1 MSKKS
6 ISSAFMLILTALIW
20 GLAFVAQ
27 SEGMKTLGTYTFFAL
42 RSFLALI
49 FISGMTALK
58 KIGKRKAN
66 SNLITK
72 NANTQS
78 KKDLIIA
85 GAICGTAMF
94 IATIAQQN
102 GLMYTTVGKS
112 GFITALYILLVPIFG
127 LFLKK
132 KVSPL
137 MWLCVA
143 IAISGMYL
151 LCVSEASGVNKG
163 DFYTLISA
171 VFYAVQILTID
182 IYISKVDAVKL
193 SLTQFSIGFIL
204 SSIFMII
211 FEQPTL
217 TQIKGAIIP
226 ILYVGIFSSGIAYT
240 LQIAAQKNISPT
252 VAALIM
258 SFESVFAA
266 VFGWIILSQSL
277 SAREIFGC
285 CLMFLAIILSELPI
299 EKTAIA
305 KKIKFKLDKRQ
316 NAEV

>member
-6 ISSAFMLILTALIW
+6 ISSAFMLLLTALIW

-85 GAICGTAMF
+85 GAICG
-94 IATIAQQN
+94 
-102 GLMYTTVGKS
+102 
-112 GFITALYILLVPIFG
+112 
-127 LFLKK
+127 
-132 KVSPL
+132 
-137 MWLCVA
+137 
-143 IAISGMYL
+143 GMYL

-193 SLTQFSIGFIL
+193 SLTQFSVGFIL

-211 FEQPTL
+211 FEQLTL
-217 TQIKGAIIP
+217 TQIKDAIIP

-240 LQIAAQKNISPT
+240 LQITAQKNISPT

>member
-6 ISSAFMLILTALIW
+6 ISSAFMLFLTALIW

-27 SEGMKTLGTYTFFAL
+27 SEGMKTLGTYTFFAS

-49 FISGMTALK
+49 FLLGMTSLK
-58 KIGKRKAN
+58 KITKRNKAKELKAKV
-66 SNLITK
+66 S
-72 NANTQS
+72 TQS

-85 GAICGTAMF
+85 GTLCGTSMF

-132 KVSPL
+132 KVAPF
-137 MWLCVA
+137 MWFCVV
-143 IAISGMYL
+143 IAVVGMYL
-151 LCVSEASGVNKG
+151 LCVSEQSSINKG

-171 VFYAVQILTID
+171 VFFAVQILTID
-182 IYISKVDAVKL
+182 AYISRVDAVKL
-193 SLTQFSIGFIL
+193 SLVQFSTGFIL

-211 FEQPTL
+211 FEQPTF

-240 LQIAAQKNISPT
+240 LQITAQKNISPT

-277 SAREIFGC
+277 NAREIFGC
-285 CLMFLAIILSELPI
+285 FLMFLAIILSELPI
-299 EKTAIA
+299 EKTTIA
-305 KKIKFKLDKRQ
+305 KKIKLKLDKRQ

>member
-6 ISSAFMLILTALIW
+6 ITSAFLLFLTALIW

-49 FISGMTALK
+49 FLLGMKSLK
-58 KIGKRKAN
+58 KIGKRNKKK
-66 SNLITK
+66 SLTTDK
-72 NANTQS
+72 ANTQS

-102 GLMYTTVGKS
+102 GLLYTTVGKS

-132 KVSPL
+132 KVSPF

-171 VFYAVQILTID
+171 AFYAVQILTID

-193 SLTQFSIGFIL
+193 SFTQLGVGFLI
-204 SSIFMII
+204 SSIFMLI
-211 FEQPTL
+211 FEHPTL
-217 TQIKGAIIP
+217 AQIKGAIIP

-240 LQIAAQKNISPT
+240 LQITAQKNISPT

-285 CLMFLAIILSELPI
+285 CLMFLAIILSELPF
-299 EKTAIA
+299 EKITM
-305 KKIKFKLDKRQ
+305 IKNGLKLDKTQ
-316 NAEV
+316 NADV